1 MPQAIRYSPTA
12 VSGTPL
18 AKNATKAQNE
28 IQNAP
33 YELKAVAPKVLP
45 FLNSHMPASNCA
57 PPPYASASP
66 RTTGSPAL
74 STSPALNM
82 LSTKVVSA
90 KPASPSGAGSAIE
103 VATTSTSSA
112 MGMPP
117 LHTACGGSAY
127 RLIVRFWQ
135 VTVKNVRFCSYQANA
150 CLAQRHSR
158 RSGHAHAGDRPAQ
171 VVFALFAAER
181 RAMSNSVLAN

>member
-82 LSTKVVSA
+82 LSTKVVRA
-90 KPASPSGAGSAIE
+90 KPASPKGAGSAIE
-103 VATTSTSSA
+103 VPTTSTSSA
-112 MGMPP
+112 MGVPP
-117 LHTACGGSAY
+117 CAHDMRGIRLSADRALLAGY
-127 RLIVRFWQ
+127 GQECALLFVSGERLP
-135 VTVKNVRFCSYQANA
+135 CSA
-150 CLAQRHSR
+150 
-158 RSGHAHAGDRPAQ
+158 P
-171 VVFALFAAER
+171 FP
-181 RAMSNSVLAN
+181 